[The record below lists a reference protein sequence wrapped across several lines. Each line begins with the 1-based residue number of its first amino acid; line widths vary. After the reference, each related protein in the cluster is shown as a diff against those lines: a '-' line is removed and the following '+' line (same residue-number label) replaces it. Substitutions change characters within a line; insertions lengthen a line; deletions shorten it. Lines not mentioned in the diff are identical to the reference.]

1 MTEDEAKKALFEIHQ
16 EYMKHPKEER
26 LRLYDEYQNKR
37 NSIKTALANMRLET
51 DENTMVKK
59 SF

>member
-26 LRLYDEYQNKR
+26 LRLYDEYQSKR
-37 NSIKTALANMRLET
+37 NSIKTALASAKLELEET
-51 DENTMVKK
+51 SLKK
-59 SF
+59 TI